1 MKNLKKFLYLL
12 SSAEKSRIF
21 FLLFVVLI
29 MAFFE
34 MLGLASI
41 LPFIGVLSNPEI
53 LKTNEIL
60 SEIFNYLKSF
70 GIDNSR
76 EFIFILGIFVFI
88 LLIISLSFKA
98 ATTYLQVRFNS
109 MCQYNIGKRIIEG
122 YLNKPYSWF
131 LNRNS
136 SELGKNILSEV
147 GTVVSNG
154 LTPLLNLVV
163 QTVMTLTILSL
174 LVIVD
179 PKLALI
185 IGVII
190 CLAYLIVYKSLLNIL
205 NKKSQERFEANQ
217 WRFTAV
223 SEAFGA
229 VKEIK
234 LGGLEKTYINKF
246 SDPAKHLAKNQAT
259 IQVIGKLPRYAIE
272 AVAFGGML
280 LIVLYLISK
289 SENFTDA
296 VPVIALYVFAGYRLL
311 PAVQQIYIST
321 TQIRSTLPALDALYK
336 NIASLDKAK
345 KNVSTDKLELT
356 NSIILKNIN
365 YKYPNA
371 KSVSLKNINL
381 KIEACTKIGIVG
393 STGSGKTTLVDII
406 LGLLEPLDGELEID
420 GNIVKETNLKSWQ
433 QSIGYVPQQIYL
445 ADDTIAANI
454 AFGQNPK
461 NLDIDKI
468 ENAAKI
474 ANIHKFII
482 NELPL
487 KYQTKVGERGIR
499 LSGGQKQRIGIARAL
514 YHKPQ
519 VLVLDEATSAL
530 DSMTE
535 NSVLDEIYK
544 FGDKKTTILITHR
557 ISSVKNCDKIFL
569 IDKGELIA
577 QGTFSELEKE
587 NPIFMK
593 VNSKR

>member
-1 MKNLKKFLYLL
+1 
-12 SSAEKSRIF
+12 
-21 FLLFVVLI
+21 

-234 LGGLEKTYINKF
+234 LGGLEKTYI
-246 SDPAKHLAKNQAT
+246 KN
-259 IQVIGKLPRYAIE
+259 
-272 AVAFGGML
+272 
-280 LIVLYLISK
+280 
-289 SENFTDA
+289 
-296 VPVIALYVFAGYRLL
+296 
-311 PAVQQIYIST
+311 
-321 TQIRSTLPALDALYK
+321 
-336 NIASLDKAK
+336 
-345 KNVSTDKLELT
+345 
-356 NSIILKNIN
+356 
-365 YKYPNA
+365 
-371 KSVSLKNINL
+371 
-381 KIEACTKIGIVG
+381 
-393 STGSGKTTLVDII
+393 
-406 LGLLEPLDGELEID
+406 
-420 GNIVKETNLKSWQ
+420 
-433 QSIGYVPQQIYL
+433 
-445 ADDTIAANI
+445 
-454 AFGQNPK
+454 
-461 NLDIDKI
+461 
-468 ENAAKI
+468 
-474 ANIHKFII
+474 
-482 NELPL
+482 
-487 KYQTKVGERGIR
+487 
-499 LSGGQKQRIGIARAL
+499 
-514 YHKPQ
+514 
-519 VLVLDEATSAL
+519 
-530 DSMTE
+530 
-535 NSVLDEIYK
+535 
-544 FGDKKTTILITHR
+544 
-557 ISSVKNCDKIFL
+557 
-569 IDKGELIA
+569 
-577 QGTFSELEKE
+577 
-587 NPIFMK
+587 
-593 VNSKR
+593 

>member
-1 MKNLKKFLYLL
+1 M
-12 SSAEKSRIF
+12 
-21 FLLFVVLI
+21 
-29 MAFFE
+29 
-34 MLGLASI
+34 
-41 LPFIGVLSNPEI
+41 
-53 LKTNEIL
+53 
-60 SEIFNYLKSF
+60 
-70 GIDNSR
+70 
-76 EFIFILGIFVFI
+76 
-88 LLIISLSFKA
+88 
-98 ATTYLQVRFNS
+98 
-109 MCQYNIGKRIIEG
+109 
-122 YLNKPYSWF
+122 
-131 LNRNS
+131 
-136 SELGKNILSEV
+136 
-147 GTVVSNG
+147 
-154 LTPLLNLVV
+154 
-163 QTVMTLTILSL
+163 
-174 LVIVD
+174 
-179 PKLALI
+179 
-185 IGVII
+185 
-190 CLAYLIVYKSLLNIL
+190 
-205 NKKSQERFEANQ
+205 
-217 WRFTAV
+217 
-223 SEAFGA
+223 
-229 VKEIK
+229 
-234 LGGLEKTYINKF
+234 
-246 SDPAKHLAKNQAT
+246 
-259 IQVIGKLPRYAIE
+259 
-272 AVAFGGML
+272 
-280 LIVLYLISK
+280 
-289 SENFTDA
+289 
-296 VPVIALYVFAGYRLL
+296 
-311 PAVQQIYIST
+311 
-321 TQIRSTLPALDALYK
+321 YK

-345 KNVSTDKLELT
+345 KNVSRDKLKLT
-356 NSIILKNIN
+356 NSIILKNVN

-381 KIEACTKIGIVG
+381 KIEACTKVGIVG

-461 NLDIDKI
+461 NLDIDKV

-482 NELPL
+482 DELPL

-530 DSMTE
+530 DNMTE

-569 IDKGELIA
+569 IDKGELKA

-587 NPIFMK
+587 NPIFKK

>member
-1 MKNLKKFLYLL
+1 
-12 SSAEKSRIF
+12 
-21 FLLFVVLI
+21 

-345 KNVSTDKLELT
+345 KNVSRDKLKLT
-356 NSIILKNIN
+356 NSIILKNVN

-381 KIEACTKIGIVG
+381 KIEACTKVGIVG

-461 NLDIDKI
+461 NLDIDKV

-530 DSMTE
+530 DNMTE

-569 IDKGELIA
+569 IDKGELKA
-577 QGTFSELEKE
+577 QGTFSELT
-587 NPIFMK
+587 
-593 VNSKR
+593 

>member
-1 MKNLKKFLYLL
+1 
-12 SSAEKSRIF
+12 
-21 FLLFVVLI
+21 

-345 KNVSTDKLELT
+345 KNVSTDKLKLT

>member
-1 MKNLKKFLYLL
+1 
-12 SSAEKSRIF
+12 
-21 FLLFVVLI
+21 

-345 KNVSTDKLELT
+345 KNVSTDKLKLT

-530 DSMTE
+530 DNMTE

>member
-1 MKNLKKFLYLL
+1 
-12 SSAEKSRIF
+12 
-21 FLLFVVLI
+21 

-311 PAVQQIYIST
+311 PAVQQIYISS

-336 NIASLDKAK
+336 TIASLDKAK
-345 KNVSTDKLELT
+345 KNVSRDKLKLT
-356 NSIILKNIN
+356 NSIILKNVN

-381 KIEACTKIGIVG
+381 KIEACTKVGIVG

-461 NLDIDKI
+461 NLDIDKV

-482 NELPL
+482 DELPL

-530 DSMTE
+530 DNMTE

-569 IDKGELIA
+569 IDKGELKA

-587 NPIFMK
+587 NPIFKK

>member
-1 MKNLKKFLYLL
+1 
-12 SSAEKSRIF
+12 
-21 FLLFVVLI
+21 
-29 MAFFE
+29 

-345 KNVSTDKLELT
+345 KNVSRDKLKLT
-356 NSIILKNIN
+356 NSIILKNVN

-381 KIEACTKIGIVG
+381 KIEACTKVGIVG

-461 NLDIDKI
+461 NLDIDKV

-530 DSMTE
+530 DNMTE

-569 IDKGELIA
+569 IDKGELKA

-587 NPIFMK
+587 NPIFKK